1 MLKVESLSVYYD
13 GIQALWDVSLYVE
26 EKSLT
31 AVLGSNGAGK
41 STLLNTLAGLLKP
54 HSGNILLDGKN
65 MNDYET
71 YERVAEAG
79 IALVPEQRRLFPYL
93 TVEENLELGA
103 YSKRGRRDTKK
114 SLEWVYQLFPIL
126 KERRKKLAG
135 TLSGGQQQMAAIA
148 RGLMSKP
155 KLLMID
161 ELSLGLAPIIAL
173 EVFKLVKEINAPGV
187 TILLVEQDV
196 FQALRIATKAFV
208 LEAGRIVMEGA
219 GEELMRDGNVRS
231 AYLGL

>member
-1 MLKVESLSVYYD
+1 MLKVESISVFYD
-13 GIQALWDVSLYVE
+13 GTQALWDVSLYVE

-31 AVLGSNGAGK
+31 AVVGSNGAGK
-41 STLLNTLAGLLKP
+41 SSLLNALVGLLKP
-54 HSGNILLDGKN
+54 HTGNILLDGKN

-71 YERVAEAG
+71 YQRVSEAG

-155 KLLMID
+155 RLLMID

-173 EVFKLVKEINAPGV
+173 EVFKLVKKINALGV

-196 FQALRIATKAFV
+196 FQALSIATKAFV
-208 LEAGRIVMEGA
+208 LESGRIVMEGA
-219 GEELMRDGNVRS
+219 GDELMRDGNVRS
-231 AYLGL
+231 VYLGL